1 MKNLDVQNPTIIVDN
16 APVHNGAFCDNI
28 PIKFLPPYSPFLN
41 PIENAFSVFKLK
53 VRALLREDNTNQRL
67 SAIPSGRSIAEHR
80 ISVLHDLASTAIE
93 DQETLS
99 GEKITNMCSHVM
111 QYMHRC
117 FAMADI
123 VM

>member
-1 MKNLDVQNPTIIVDN
+1 MQNPTIVMDN
-16 APVHNGAFCDNI
+16 APVHNGAYCGDI
-28 PIKFLPPYSPFLN
+28 PVKFLPPYSPFLN

-53 VRALLREDNTNQRL
+53 IRAVLRQDETLERL
-67 SAIPSGRSIAEHR
+67 AEVPQGRSVAEHR
-80 ISVLHDLASTAIE
+80 ISVLHELATTIIE

-99 GEKITNMCSHVM
+99 SDKITHMCTHVM

-117 FAMADI
+117 FIMADI